1 MDFSFFSFFCPC
13 LGLGEIETLEG
24 IKKQGPAFGK
34 SCWVEK
40 SCYSLGNLR
49 MIFLFLCVG
58 ICKAPAVAGAFF
70 VRCLVVRFDFS
81 PSFSC
86 IDDRAGR
93 WALSFSSS
101 RCVRSFPPW
110 VMCPAV
116 VFFRTE
122 LAYVDGCL
130 ICLPA
135 MTACPVTY
143 ARSCLSSWVYKH
155 TSCPHCRRFT
165 VSAVARPPLWTAAR
179 LFRGLLLFQRPCFQ
193 CLL

>member
-1 MDFSFFSFFCPC
+1 MA
-13 LGLGEIETLEG
+13 LEG

-40 SCYSLGNLR
+40 SCASFSGCS
-49 MIFLFLCVG
+49 MIFLFYALVYVKPRRLLG
-58 ICKAPAVAGAFF
+58 LFF

-101 RCVRSFPPW
+101 RGVRSLPPW
-110 VMCPAV
+110 GLSPTV